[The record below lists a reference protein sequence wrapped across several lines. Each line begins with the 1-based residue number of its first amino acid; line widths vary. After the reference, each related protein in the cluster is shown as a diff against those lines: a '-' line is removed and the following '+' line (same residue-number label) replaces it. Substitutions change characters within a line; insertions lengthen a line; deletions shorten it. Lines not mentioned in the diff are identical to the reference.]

1 MFLKRICYVTF
12 CIKNDNVAMCALVAR
27 FDILTSYLNMEEI
40 GRIMVKGAIYP
51 SMIKPHYLKEALI

>member
-1 MFLKRICYVTF
+1 
-12 CIKNDNVAMCALVAR
+12 MCALDAR

-40 GRIMVKGAIYP
+40 GRIMAKGAIDL